1 MNLMK
6 TTLGLLT
13 LVATSAAAN
22 ESFKHLNVTTS
33 ERSLSQHVRQANSS
47 EQWFAYSL
55 PAASDTRS
63 MCCYQ
68 HSDKSHC
75 DLTTKQYG
83 YGTSS
88 DSPLTEQ
95 IHLFVQLKNSQAQRI
110 LPVGDHCTVKADGQ
124 SVTWLSD
131 VSETESL
138 NWLNDQVR
146 TAGEDDA
153 AGSLYAISLHAG
165 SSARDVLQELA
176 TEQHDDYSEQ
186 AVFWL
191 GQRSDGLVALQNLF
205 DALPVGDVRRHI
217 NFALSQHGS
226 EQAVE
231 WLKAIAL
238 GDRDTEQQSDAIFWL
253 SQTDHVNDLPAFLID
268 LMSDQQDSEVKE
280 KAVFSLS
287 QIQSDEANQALE
299 QLVKDHLDEEVRDQ
313 ALFWLAQNSPERA
326 RPAAMNLL
334 KTSVN
339 RAQQE
344 HAVFVLSQ
352 LPGAESAEALFAVV
366 EGSYPRSVKK
376 QALFWL
382 SQSEDAAVINRLE
395 SLF

>member
-22 ESFKHLNVTTS
+22 DSFKQLNVTAS
-33 ERSLSQHVRQANSS
+33 EQSLSQHVRQADRS

-55 PAASDTRS
+55 PAAEGTRS

-68 HSDKSHC
+68 HGEQSFC
-75 DLTTKQYG
+75 DLTIKQYG
-83 YGTSS
+83 YGTSG

-95 IHLFVQLKNSQAQRI
+95 IHLFVQLKNGQAKRL
-110 LPVGDHCTVKADGQ
+110 LPVGDHCEVKANGQ
-124 SVTWLSD
+124 TVTWLSA
-131 VSETESL
+131 VSEAESL
-138 NWLNDQVR
+138 DWLDDQVR

-153 AGSLYAISLHAG
+153 SGGLYAISLHAG
-165 SSARDVLQELA
+165 TQARDVLQELA

-191 GQRSDGLVALQNLF
+191 GQRSDGLVALQDLF

-238 GDRDTEQQSDAIFWL
+238 GDRDAEQQSDAIFWL
-253 SQTDHVNDLPAFLID
+253 SQTDHVSDLPAFLID
-268 LMSDQQDSEVKE
+268 LMSDSQHQEVKE

-287 QIQSDEANQALE
+287 QIRSDEANDALE
-299 QLVKDHLDEEVRDQ
+299 QLVKDHLDEEVREQ
-313 ALFWLAQNSPERA
+313 ALFWLAQNSPQRA

-334 KTSVN
+334 KTSVD